1 MLLNNAKNSL
11 ECCLLTNIRLSNKY
25 KNKMVDNVLLDNTV
39 SELEYLYSLLPYIT
53 TSTVSDF
60 INKVQSLCTCCTTL
74 FNTIIPEIELEN
86 SNNGGLDTIY
96 ETEWIPFEKVCLTI

>member
-53 TSTVSDF
+53 TATVLEF
-60 INKVQSLCTCCTTL
+60 TNKVQALCTCCTTL
-74 FNTIIPEIELEN
+74 FNIVVPEVELEN
-86 SNNGGLDTIY
+86 SDNCNLDIIY